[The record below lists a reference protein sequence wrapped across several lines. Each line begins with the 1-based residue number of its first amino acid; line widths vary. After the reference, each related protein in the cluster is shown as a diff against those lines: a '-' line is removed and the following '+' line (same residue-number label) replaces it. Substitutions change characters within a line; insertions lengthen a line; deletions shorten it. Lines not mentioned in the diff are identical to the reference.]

1 MPHTPLAIY
10 QKCVAAVVIN
20 KVKKNPLIS
29 STEFIAAL
37 CRVFLEERLLNRQ
50 PLASRDPGLS
60 LGVGPRP
67 RKGAT
72 RVPHSLTAPL
82 CHPCPDLTLHP
93 VQESKD
99 GSCLLGQRPHL
110 ESILFI
116 KLVAVSQALAP
127 LIPQSPVRAV
137 NKDSNLFIKNGL
149 PSQQAAACPGG
160 GRREDGV
167 ALVPGSLPALATRT
181 LTPQVTPRM
190 PGVSLGTGH
199 KAALA
204 SSSPAP

>member
-20 KVKKNPLIS
+20 KVKNPLIS

-37 CRVFLEERLLNRQ
+37 CRVFLEERLLNEQ
-50 PLASRDPGLS
+50 PLASRDPRLS
-60 LGVGPRP
+60 LGVGLRP

-72 RVPHSLTAPL
+72 GVPHGLTAPL
-82 CHPCPDLTLHP
+82 GHPCPYLTLHP

-137 NKDSNLFIKNGL
+137 NKDSNLFIKNLGCL
-149 PSQQAAACPGG
+149 PNRLLPALGEGG
-160 GRREDGV
+160 GRTEW
-167 ALVPGSLPALATRT
+167 
-181 LTPQVTPRM
+181 PRSQG
-190 PGVSLGTGH
+190 PYPLWPLG
-199 KAALA
+199 
-204 SSSPAP
+204 P